1 MTKRPI
7 SDIAASVSQRLLNTS
22 RQQTIA
28 HELVLRRYAS
38 ERFLYRLSRSRHHER
53 FVLKG
58 AMLFSVWMKSGY
70 RPTRDIDLLGSGA
83 DDGDSLKSAIGDVCE
98 EPVPDDGL
106 VFDRKSIQ
114 IEEIREGNAYS
125 GLRAKFVARLGTA
138 RIPVQVDVG
147 FGDAMCGGSEMID
160 YPALLDFPAARLRA
174 YPKESVIAEK
184 LEAMISLGV
193 ANSRMKDFYDVW
205 ALSREF
211 VFNGSTLADA
221 IQMTFTRRNTGVPHS
236 IPPALSEEFANQ
248 RGKTAQWNGFLRRA
262 DLATA
267 GVTLPTVIGD
277 LAVFLLPPLGAL
289 ADGVAFGKLWNPG
302 GPWID
307 R

>member
-1 MTKRPI
+1 MTKRPL
-7 SDIAASVSQRLLNTS
+7 SDIAASVSQRLLNAG
-22 RQQTIA
+22 RQLAIA

-38 ERFLYRLSRSRHHER
+38 ERFLYRLSRSRHQKR

-83 DDGDSLKSAIGDVCE
+83 DDIDSLKSVLGDICE

-106 VFDRKSIQ
+106 VFDKESIQ

-125 GLRAKFVARLGTA
+125 GLRAKFVSLLGNA

-147 FGDAMCGGSEMID
+147 FGDAIGGESEMID
-160 YPALLDFPAARLRA
+160 YPGLLDFPAARLRA
-174 YPKESVIAEK
+174 YPKEAVIAEK

-193 ANSRMKDFYDVW
+193 ANSRMKDFYDIW

-211 VFNGSTLADA
+211 AFDGSALAESV
-221 IQMTFTRRNTGVPHS
+221 QMTFTRRKTEVPRS
-236 IPPALSEEFANQ
+236 IPPALSEEFTRE
-248 RGKTAQWNGFLRRA
+248 RGKSAQWDGFLRRA
-262 DLATA
+262 DLAAA
-267 GVTLPTVIGD
+267 GVSLNTVISD
-277 LAVFLLPPLGAL
+277 LAVFLLPPLMAL
-289 ADGVAFGKLWNPG
+289 SDNLAFKKLWNPG